1 MLHAESRRGGS
12 DPLLPVVIEHLLEIT
27 RPDYDPMA
35 DEGLM
40 DRVNTLTS

>member
-1 MLHAESRRGGS
+1 
-12 DPLLPVVIEHLLEIT
+12 VVVEHLLETT

-40 DRVNTLTS
+40 DRVSVLASR